1 MREHACVMP
10 VRNPYIYISHICLV
24 GTELNWERLV
34 WFGSDGTYVSMHDAW
49 HTTCFN
55 LSLSV
60 SHSPSI
66 NNVYVGPAGL
76 DLPTR
81 GTTHGD

>member
-1 MREHACVMP
+1 MCYACTESIHI
-10 VRNPYIYISHICLV
+10 YIYLSHICLV

-55 LSLSV
+55 LSLYRYLTL
-60 SHSPSI
+60 HPSI
-66 NNVYVGPAGL
+66 MYMWALLV
-76 DLPTR
+76 
-81 GTTHGD
+81 